1 MVGVHPDFPRPGPPP
16 THDVAID
23 EALAGLDGLD
33 AVPVAEHVDR
43 FDAVHVALTAALA
56 GIDKV

>member
-1 MVGVHPDFPRPGPPP
+1 MDVHPQTPRPGPQP
-16 THDVAID
+16 THDEAID
-23 EALAGLDGLD
+23 AALTGLVGLD
-33 AVPVAEHVDR
+33 AVPVAEHVAR

>member
-1 MVGVHPDFPRPGPPP
+1 MDVHPDTPRPGPPP
-16 THDVAID
+16 THDDAID
-23 EALAGLDGLD
+23 AALAGLTGLD
-33 AVPVAEHVDR
+33 AIPVAEHVDR